1 MVSYATQQG
10 KTGNQNE
17 GVIMADDKQVL
28 QWGTAADA
36 AAILDV
42 SVGTVDRWVREGRV
56 QFRRLGQRLH
66 LDDVRRLAEVGEV
79 QYMTER
85 SEVAT

>member
-1 MVSYATQQG
+1 MT
-10 KTGNQNE
+10 
-17 GVIMADDKQVL
+17 DDRQV
-28 QWGTAADA
+28 QWGPAADA

>member
-1 MVSYATQQG
+1 
-10 KTGNQNE
+10 
-17 GVIMADDKQVL
+17 MADDKQVL

-56 QFRRLGQRLH
+56 QFRRLGQRLQ
-66 LDDVRRLAEVGEV
+66 LDDVRRLAEVGEA

>member
-1 MVSYATQQG
+1 MT
-10 KTGNQNE
+10 
-17 GVIMADDKQVL
+17 DDRQV

-42 SVGTVDRWVREGRV
+42 SIGTVDRWVREGRV

-66 LDDVRRLAEVGEV
+66 LDDVRRLAEVGEA
-79 QYMTER
+79 QYMAER
-85 SEVAT
+85 SEVPVSD